1 MAAKKAAKAASRKGP
16 EPPGY
21 IFRASITLRT
31 GEVIYAKD
39 YGLKA
44 FRIPVGANDNYVP
57 PNKGAG

>member
-1 MAAKKAAKAASRKGP
+1 MAPKKAAKAASPKGP
-16 EPPGY
+16 TPPGY

-44 FRIPVGANDNYVP
+44 FKIRVGANDNFVP
-57 PNKGAG
+57 PHRGAG